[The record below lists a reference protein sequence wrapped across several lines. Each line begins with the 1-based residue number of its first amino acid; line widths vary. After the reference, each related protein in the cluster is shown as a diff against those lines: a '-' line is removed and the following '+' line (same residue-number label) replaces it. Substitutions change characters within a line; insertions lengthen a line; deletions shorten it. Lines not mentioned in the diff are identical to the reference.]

1 MKNYLNMA
9 IPIKFVIFVI
19 LVLLLCEDG
28 FFSNAQN
35 DPCFRKFR
43 AGVVVVA
50 IDFHN
55 VFIAQFLT

>member
-1 MKNYLNMA
+1 MTVSLKSYLNKA
-9 IPIKFVIFVI
+9 IPVNFVIVVI

-50 IDFHN
+50 TDFHN
-55 VFIAQFLT
+55 VFIA

>member
-1 MKNYLNMA
+1 MA
-9 IPIKFVIFVI
+9 IPVNFVIVVI

-50 IDFHN
+50 TDFHN
-55 VFIAQFLT
+55 VFIA